1 MDDSADNVANWPG
14 GLNGESRRRPQILTT
29 NFTSTLSVGMLNE
42 ARFGVTYGM
51 NELLPA
57 WYSSD
62 PEVRDAAK
70 ALLLSGG
77 TNATTGGTY
86 PVAFTPG
93 AGNFAFG
100 NHVINAATGQGGFAF
115 RR

>member
-1 MDDSADNVANWPG
+1 
-14 GLNGESRRRPQILTT
+14 
-29 NFTSTLSVGMLNE
+29 MLNE

-51 NELLPA
+51 NEVLPA

-77 TNATTGGTY
+77 TNAVTGDTY

-100 NHVINAATGQGGFAF
+100 NHVINAATGQRRIRVF